1 MKFADLGLKE
11 PIVRAVADAG
21 YSTPTPIQTQ
31 AIPMVLA
38 RRDVLG
44 CAQTGTGKTGA
55 FALPIL
61 NQLAQRS
68 APRTFNRSKSR
79 FRTPRAL
86 VLSPTRE
93 LATQIFE
100 SFKTYGRH
108 LSLRH
113 TAIFGGVSKGPQVR
127 ALRGGV
133 DTIVAT
139 PGRLLDLYRDG
150 LIDFS
155 EIEMLVLDEADH
167 MLDMG
172 FIRDI
177 RKIIDLL
184 PTSRQTL
191 LFSATMPPEIRRLAD
206 TILVEPEFIQSA
218 KVASPAESIT
228 QSVHYIPRNQKQTA
242 LVDLIRTESMGRT
255 LIFTKTKHGADK
267 VVKSLRSSGI
277 TSDAIH
283 GNKNQNTR
291 TRTLQ
296 AFRNGKLNVLVATD
310 IAARGIDVNE
320 ITHVFNYDIPNI
332 PETYVH
338 RIGRTARAGATG
350 IAISFCDREELRSLR
365 AIERLIDRKLDI
377 AVNELGVDTN
387 PKPKRSPANGKPN
400 AHRNGKPYPRRGP
413 SSGGPRPGARKKTGS
428 RKPSANKAFSKR

>member
-1 MKFADLGLKE
+1 MNFADLGLAE
-11 PIVRAVADAG
+11 PILRAVADTG
-21 YSTPTPIQTQ
+21 YTVPTPIQTQ

-61 NQLAQRS
+61 NLLAKRN
-68 APRTFNRSKSR
+68 APRSFNRSKT
-79 FRTPRAL
+79 RTRSPRAL

-113 TAIFGGVSKGPQVR
+113 TVIFGGVGKAPQIR

-184 PTSRQTL
+184 PAQRQTL
-191 LFSATMPPEIRRLAD
+191 LFSATMPPEIKKLAD
-206 TILVEPEFIQSA
+206 AILDDPEFIKSA
-218 KVASPAESIT
+218 PIATPAEAIT
-228 QSVHYIPRNQKQTA
+228 QAVHLIPRNQKQPT
-242 LVDLIRTESMGRT
+242 LERLIRTESMGRT

-267 VVKSLRSSGI
+267 VVKSLRAAGI
-277 TSDAIH
+277 TSEAIH
-283 GNKNQNTR
+283 GNKNQNVR
-291 TRTLQ
+291 TRTLA
-296 AFRNGKLNVLVATD
+296 AFRTGKLNILVATD
-310 IAARGIDVNE
+310 IAARGIDVDE
-320 ITHVFNYDIPNI
+320 ITHVFNFDIPNI

-338 RIGRTARAGATG
+338 RIGRTARAGSSG
-350 IAISFCDREELRSLR
+350 IAISFCDHEELRSLR
-365 AIERLIDRKLDI
+365 AIERLIKKPLD
-377 AVNELGVDTN
+377 VTQNELKIDTRPKEN
-387 PKPKRSPANGKPN
+387 RGPRNGNSHPSRRGAAGGPKPGS
-400 AHRNGKPYPRRGP
+400 RNNMGRN
-413 SSGGPRPGARKKTGS
+413 RPGKK
-428 RKPSANKAFSKR
+428 KAFS